1 MLLLKPDYIVETA
14 APSAFKDLALLA
26 LKNGT
31 SIVTLSIGA
40 LADAD
45 FFEKVKQTAL
55 ENNTRVHIA
64 SGAIGGLD
72 VLKTVSLMEES
83 KVTFTTEKSPNSLK
97 KTEVYED
104 SLQTEKREVFK
115 GDAIGAIALFPTQ
128 VNVAVAAALASVGPK
143 KIKVSINSIPDFKGD
158 NHRIEIKS
166 EQINAVIDVY
176 SKTAQIAGWSVVN
189 TLRNIVSPIAF

>member
-1 MLLLKPDYIVETA
+1 MLATQDHLKVQGIANKINTSKVDYSCKPCQSIDELLLLKPEYIVETA
-14 APSAFKDLALLA
+14 SPSAFKELALPA
-26 LKNGT
+26 LKNRT

-45 FFEKVKQTAL
+45 FYEVVKQTAL
-55 ENNTRVHIA
+55 ENDTRVHIA

-83 KVTFTTEKSPNSLK
+83 KVTFTTEKGPNAFK

-115 GDAIGAIALFPTQ
+115 GDAI
-128 VNVAVAAALASVGPK
+128 
-143 KIKVSINSIPDFKGD
+143 
-158 NHRIEIKS
+158 
-166 EQINAVIDVY
+166 
-176 SKTAQIAGWSVVN
+176 
-189 TLRNIVSPIAF
+189 